1 MVLLRKLDC
10 LAYWIKLVVK
20 TSMVYNKRVLMQM
33 IRTLAGFAAMI
44 FVWKA
49 LIANG
54 IRMNVTLDTLILY
67 SVLSTVISCLVQTNA
82 ISGFF
87 QSELISG
94 SIAVRLMRPVSMEAM
109 SIANVIGYSINGL
122 IVYGLTFAVAVSF
135 FIRVSPD
142 ITFLSVLAFLG
153 CLFMGCAVF
162 MLIDFICAYICFYIH
177 KGSTIEH
184 LIEAIFMAF
193 SGQVI
198 PLFLL
203 PEWFGNISM
212 FLPVRMVYE
221 EPISILLGITPQEQ
235 WGGVFLREAVWI
247 VVLLA
252 VTLVMKSMT
261 RRKVFV
267 QGG

>member
-1 MVLLRKLDC
+1 MVFRKLDC
-10 LAYWIKLVVK
+10 LVYWIKLVVK
-20 TSMVYNKRVLMQM
+20 TSMVYNKRVLLQI
-33 IRTLAGFAAMI
+33 IRTLVGFAAMV

-54 IRMNVTLDTLILY
+54 IRTDVTLDTLILY
-67 SVLSTVISCLVQTNA
+67 TVLSTVISCVVQTNA
-82 ISGFF
+82 IASFF
-87 QSELISG
+87 QGELISG
-94 SIAVRLMRPVSMEAM
+94 NIAVRLTRPVSMEAM

-122 IVYGLTFAVAVSF
+122 IVYGLTFVVAVSF
-135 FIRVSPD
+135 FIRITVD
-142 ITFLSVLAFLG
+142 ITFMSVLAFLG

-184 LIEAIFMAF
+184 FVEAIFMAF

-203 PEWFGNISM
+203 PDWFGNISM

-221 EPISILLGITPQEQ
+221 EPISILLGITPQEE
-235 WGGVFLREAVWI
+235 WGGVFLREAIWI
-247 VVLLA
+247 AALFI
-252 VTLVMKSMT
+252 VTFILKNAT